1 MAETPADGGEG
12 REEVFT
18 VPLTKNREFLDI
30 EVLGF
35 LVETSLFYSWW
46 SEFSNPR
53 ILSSKYKKQEY
64 LWNKFRGD
72 LVTVILYNSE
82 SAELNK

>member
-1 MAETPADGGEG
+1 
-12 REEVFT
+12 
-18 VPLTKNREFLDI
+18 
-30 EVLGF
+30 LGF

>member
-1 MAETPADGGEG
+1 MAETPADGGKG

-35 LVETSLFYSWW
+35 LRLRYFIHGEVNFL
-46 SEFSNPR
+46 
-53 ILSSKYKKQEY
+53 IQEY
-64 LWNKFRGD
+64 SDPNTRSKNISE
-72 LVTVILYNSE
+72 TNS
-82 SAELNK
+82 KGRFGGCHFI